1 MLHHRNTELQIVKL
15 ANLVLMLNMVS
26 KEKRQHCGIADVN
39 DVIVIGVADD
49 IADADVVDVGDASD
63 VVDVSDVSDVSGVS
77 DVNDFVGVVD
87 VVDVCENDE
96 FVPGSQRRVTIGQ
109 HLIVGRLRRSSSF

>member
-63 VVDVSDVSDVSGVS
+63 VSGVSGVS
-77 DVNDFVGVVD
+77 EVNNFVDVVD